1 MMGAMPHD
9 ASHALGRI
17 VLLTGVLIAAAG
29 LLLLYGGPLPRF
41 LGRLPGD
48 LSWRRGSVQVYLPLA
63 TCLLLSLV
71 LTLVLSVISWWRR

>member
-1 MMGAMPHD
+1 MMGAMTPD

-17 VLLTGVLIAAAG
+17 ALLTGILIAAAG
-29 LLLLYGGPLPRF
+29 LFLLYGGRLPRF

-48 LSWRRGSVQVYLPLA
+48 LSWRRGNVQVYVPLA

-71 LTLVLSVISWWRR
+71 LTLVLSAISWWRR

>member
-1 MMGAMPHD
+1 MSPD

-17 VLLTGVLIAAAG
+17 VLLTGILIAAAG
-29 LLLLYGGPLPRF
+29 LFLMYGGPLPRF
-41 LGRLPGD
+41 FGRLPGD
-48 LSWRRGSVQVYLPLA
+48 LSLRRGNLQVYVPLA